1 MAGERS
7 STVGVEVAGSGRN
20 FGEGVQAA
28 GSVCVV
34 ASKTTVSAA
43 ENETL
48 NPSLLYSKPLKL
60 APLTPTVL
68 TRRRTSISATNNSQL
83 SATPSKRPP
92 PISTLVNN
100 PKVFST
106 DKTRKHFSASLAEQ
120 QTEEW
125 KTGDLALMLARAEV
139 ANDLLFNDPK
149 RVVIEHG
156 SLQAD
161 QNILL
166 SLTDVTSP
174 TLARAPELSGIM
186 AASISDNSSISSGV
200 DGGAVLA
207 LAQTE
212 DPVVATAEECV
223 VHQTTAEEKN
233 SYKVYPDGDER
244 ALPEFILN
252 SQTMEE
258 VDKITGAWEAALD
271 TLADGGFWH
280 SVINELD
287 GLQRRAPLH
296 LSAKIRAGVPAHVRG
311 EVWQTLTQARST
323 YLQTVYT
330 QLIQE
335 YSPHE
340 RVIRRDLTR
349 TFPKVPVFRSE
360 GGTAQQRMF
369 RILKAYSLYDA
380 EVGYCQGLGFIIG
393 PLIMSMGEC
402 EAFCVLVRLM
412 ETYDLRGMFTEDM
425 AGLHLR
431 LYQFQALA
439 TEIVPEVMAHLEQ
452 HGVLPAMYVPSWFLS
467 LFAYT
472 MPLSFVLRAMDV
484 VMAERAPETI
494 VRIGI
499 ALLQRNADAILRQID
514 FESAMGVLNS
524 GLYDD
529 ERNVRDRPGFVLQ
542 EAARLGAVVTSA
554 RLVELEAQ
562 YCQEQGVP
570 PRASVAARPS
580 LSQSPPTANGLLPSP
595 PTTNQAAII
604 KFLGWPWA
612 KDSGGRASSDPHSTG
627 HGVTPPPPNRWRF
640 SSLGKAPPP
649 QSAGTASNG
658 SSSGSSSPAE
668 APSGGGHISPRTL
681 ELTQT
686 QREQSRQLREQ
697 VLKSLQAQDNTPL
710 TALGPA
716 ANQGQRPYEADE
728 VKQRRV
734 STDSAES
741 AAGSLAGST
750 GSVVGIKG
758 SRAGDARMG
767 DSSWRAQVLEPLQ
780 QQLHDARVTS
790 NTHRDA
796 LAAQQADSETLR
808 AELVVAKVERAA
820 LAEENE
826 RLRLQT
832 RRAEADRARA
842 QQAADDASQQSLRS
856 EDALVAARLRL
867 AEADEERSLLVRQLE
882 NLRDFIADA
891 GSDDS
896 IVSRAR
902 MLSVDTQADPTPAT
916 AKPGRFSMS
925 TIASNWSA
933 IRDAI
938 SSPRQQQRPAGE
950 SPSPRRSSVTVRCS
964 TATAASDASS
974 SSSVSP
980 SVARRST
987 SSSKR
992 HSAAAAIPMA
1002 MLHRS
1007 RTSPVLPSTA
1017 SSADATSAAAAA
1029 EDSSK

>member
-1 MAGERS
+1 MIGQLNSGTEVEMAESEQNCR
-7 STVGVEVAGSGRN
+7 
-20 FGEGVQAA
+20 EGVNAS
-28 GSVCVV
+28 GTFCNV
-34 ASKTTVSAA
+34 ASETTVSTAKA
-43 ENETL
+43 KSVPPL
-48 NPSLLYSKPLKL
+48 LPPSSKFPEKLTTVAQALQL
-60 APLTPTVL
+60 APLTPVVQ
-68 TRRRTSISATNNSQL
+68 TRRRTSISESNNCSHL
-83 SATPSKRPP
+83 PTPVVSSKRPP
-92 PISTLVNN
+92 PIATFSN
-100 PKVFST
+100 PKESST
-106 DKTRKHFSASLAEQ
+106 EKTRKHFSASFAEQ
-120 QTEEW
+120 QKLEKW
-125 KTGDLALMLARAEV
+125 NFGDLELMLARAEV
-139 ANDLLFNDPK
+139 ANDLLFSDPK

-161 QNILL
+161 QDILR

-174 TLARAPELSGIM
+174 TSARLPELPSIM
-186 AASISDNSSISSGV
+186 ATNTSDNSSINSSNEA
-200 DGGAVLA
+200 AVLT
-207 LAQTE
+207 QTE
-212 DPVVATAEECV
+212 GLTVATADDSV
-223 VHQTTAEEKN
+223 KVQTATEAKN

-258 VDKITGAWEAALD
+258 VDEITGVWEAALD
-271 TLADGGFWH
+271 TLPDGGFWH

-296 LSAKIRAGVPAHVRG
+296 LSAKIRAGVPARVRG

-439 TEIVPEVMAHLEQ
+439 TEIVPDVMAHLGK

-499 ALLQRNADAILRQID
+499 ALLQRNADTLMRQND

-542 EAARLGAVVTSA
+542 EAARLSAVVTSA
-554 RLVELEAQ
+554 RLAELETR
-562 YCQEQGVP
+562 YCQEQGVA
-570 PRASVAARPS
+570 PRASVSVPARAS
-580 LSQSPPTANGLLPSP
+580 LSLPSAATDGLLPAP

-612 KDSGGRASSDPHSTG
+612 KDASSRTSSDPRSG
-627 HGVTPPPPNRWRF
+627 SQSAASPPNRWRL
-640 SSLGKAPPP
+640 SSLGKTPSGAAD
-649 QSAGTASNG
+649 S
-658 SSSGSSSPAE
+658 SSSGGSSPTDPGETADG
-668 APSGGGHISPRTL
+668 SGHISPRAL
-681 ELTQT
+681 ELTQA

-697 VLKSLQAQDNTPL
+697 VLRSLQAQDNTPL
-710 TALGPA
+710 TALGPMA
-716 ANQGQRPYEADE
+716 KQGLSSCDADE

-734 STDSAES
+734 STDSA
-741 AAGSLAGST
+741 GSLT
-750 GSVVGIKG
+750 GSIG
-758 SRAGDARMG
+758 
-767 DSSWRAQVLEPLQ
+767 
-780 QQLHDARVTS
+780 
-790 NTHRDA
+790 
-796 LAAQQADSETLR
+796 
-808 AELVVAKVERAA
+808 
-820 LAEENE
+820 
-826 RLRLQT
+826 
-832 RRAEADRARA
+832 
-842 QQAADDASQQSLRS
+842 
-856 EDALVAARLRL
+856 
-867 AEADEERSLLVRQLE
+867 
-882 NLRDFIADA
+882 
-891 GSDDS
+891 
-896 IVSRAR
+896 
-902 MLSVDTQADPTPAT
+902 
-916 AKPGRFSMS
+916 
-925 TIASNWSA
+925 
-933 IRDAI
+933 
-938 SSPRQQQRPAGE
+938 
-950 SPSPRRSSVTVRCS
+950 
-964 TATAASDASS
+964 
-974 SSSVSP
+974 
-980 SVARRST
+980 SVAG
-987 SSSKR
+987 
-992 HSAAAAIPMA
+992 
-1002 MLHRS
+1002 
-1007 RTSPVLPSTA
+1007 LPGPRA
-1017 SSADATSAAAAA
+1017 
-1029 EDSSK
+1029 